1 MLFNFPPTLHESN
14 WLQDFLIDL
23 VKEVLSARLSAETAR
38 TWGDILPLA
47 HADALRSRSGLKS
60 RYQAL
65 ARAAQG
71 LSVAQAQRIL
81 AQVNSANYYMDV
93 LSGAASYRPE
103 FGITD
108 DFEKALKALFDFG
121 FDLLGV
127 LEGMPIDGRS
137 IRDSLYYRLC
147 QR

>member
-47 HADALRSRSGLKS
+47 HADAL
-60 RYQAL
+60 
-65 ARAAQG
+65 G